1 MIVGNGRMLAVID
14 SAEVKKLFWPDVNS
28 YQNMVSSQIG
38 VFNIDDNK
46 LDWLDNS
53 WSYSAE
59 YVKRTNI
66 LKTEATKGKT
76 KLTIFDFVIPT
87 EDVLVRRIECD
98 QPQFVYYFTKTQLA
112 EQHGNSVSYSGFFL
126 HNSKDVWMSVSSDA
140 VPKEFSVDGKKADDG
155 IIFSPNIGME
165 NPKAIAQASQS
176 KSGTSTWSF
185 FTKNEKGKNVVTMYL
200 CLSQSKRKLFNLMN
214 SLSADSAKL
223 LDKTKYFWNRWLDK
237 TRLKHHD
244 NGAEERSL
252 LSLKLLQAPDGG
264 FVSSVRDRSFSFRD
278 GAYAGYAF
286 DIAGLREESERFYA
300 WAKSRTLDAQP
311 DALSSLIFWIYN
323 HYTITKDRA
332 FLSKSWD
339 SVRKIM
345 AQIEKQTSVKAGIV
359 MPALWEEKLEIG
371 YHSIAGIYAAF
382 DLGSKIAGAL
392 GDDHYERV
400 WREAAEKVRDSRK
413 SCSHETFHASY
424 RDRGVEASLLSL
436 AIPFGM
442 VEPWDEKM
450 RKTVEKIEKELWS
463 DGLKKDGKSEKSSGY
478 TSWLAWYYKKTGN
491 MKKHRHALSWVER
504 NIADENAS
512 GDYSAWSHAM
522 HLIASLE

>member
-1 MIVGNGRMLAVID
+1 MIVGNGRILAVID
-14 SAEVKKLFWPDVNS
+14 NAEVKKLFWPDVNN
-28 YQNMVSSQIG
+28 YQNMISSQIG

-46 LDWLDNS
+46 LDWLDQS
-53 WSYSAE
+53 WKYSAE

-98 QPQFVYYFTKTQLA
+98 QPRFIYYFTRTQLA
-112 EQHGNSVSYSGFFL
+112 EEHDNSVSYSGFFL
-126 HNSKDVWMSVSSDA
+126 HNSKDVWLSVSSDA
-140 VPKEFSVDGKKADDG
+140 VPKEFSADGKKVDDG
-155 IIFSPNIGME
+155 IVFSPNIGLDSQD
-165 NPKAIAQASQS
+165 AQKASQS

-185 FTKNEKGKNVVTMYL
+185 FTKNDKGKNSITIYL

-214 SLSADSAKL
+214 GLNMDSAKL

-237 TRLKHHD
+237 TRLKYHGH
-244 NGAEERSL
+244 GAEERSL
-252 LSLKLLQAPDGG
+252 LSLKLLQASNGG
-264 FVSSVRDRSFSFRD
+264 FVSSVRDRKFSFRD

-286 DIAGLREESERFYA
+286 DIAGAREESERFYN
-300 WAKSRTLDAQP
+300 WAKSQTLDAQP

-323 HYTITKDRA
+323 HYLITKDKA
-332 FLSKSWD
+332 FLSKSLD

-345 AQIEKQTSVKAGIV
+345 AQIEKQTSIRTGIV
-359 MPALWEEKLEIG
+359 IPVLWEEKLEIG

-382 DLGSKIAGAL
+382 NLGSKIASAL
-392 GDDHYERV
+392 GNEHYDRV
-400 WREAAEKVRDSRK
+400 WREAAEKIKDSRK
-413 SCSHETFHASY
+413 SCSHETFHTSF
-424 RDRGVEASLLSL
+424 RDRGVEAPLLSL
-436 AIPFGM
+436 AIPFEM

-463 DGLKKDGKSEKSSGY
+463 DGLKKDRKSEKSSGY
-478 TSWLAWYYKKTGN
+478 TSWLAWYYRKIGN